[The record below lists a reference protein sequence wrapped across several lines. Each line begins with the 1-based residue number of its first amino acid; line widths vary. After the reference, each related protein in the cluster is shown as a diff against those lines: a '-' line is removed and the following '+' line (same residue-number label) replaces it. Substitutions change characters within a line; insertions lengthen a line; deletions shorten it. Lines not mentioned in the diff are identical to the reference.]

1 MNNNDLPITSIN
13 QLRKP
18 DWEKLR
24 KDVNTRIDV
33 LETLVRTL
41 EPGPLNDKIA
51 TDLIFPCIATLGSF
65 ICSVE
70 IEDEDTLPEEDT
82 PDPYE
87 REAAKAAVNTL
98 VRENE
103 RLRDKHAAAAND
115 EVIRS
120 LEVDLLQQD
129 LDTIRRIISKG
140 GSAADILK
148 FLDTPPA

>member
-1 MNNNDLPITSIN
+1 MNNNDLPTTSIA
-13 QLRKP
+13 QLRKS

-33 LETLVRTL
+33 LETLVLTL
-41 EPGPLNDKIA
+41 EPEALNDKIA

-70 IEDEDTLPEEDT
+70 IEDEDTLPEEG
-82 PDPYE
+82 PG
-87 REAAKAAVNTL
+87 AWI
-98 VRENE
+98 RENE
-103 RLRDKHAAAAND
+103 DLRDKHAEASNEA
-115 EVIRS
+115 VLRS

-129 LDTIRRIISKG
+129 FDTIRKIISKG
-140 GSAADILK
+140 GTAADVLK